1 MAVTGALLQEGARV
15 RIRRGEFPLDSAVI
29 GRTGTVVE
37 ANEYQAHRY
46 GVLLDGDN
54 ETRFFTRGE
63 LEVVEEPGLAPER
76 VAARERRALP

>member
-15 RIRRGEFPLDSAVI
+15 RIRRGSLPLDSAVI

-46 GVLLDGDN
+46 GVLLDGDT
-54 ETRFFTRGE
+54 EVRLFTRAE
-63 LEVVEEPGLAPER
+63 LELLSDPESSADR
-76 VAARERRALP
+76 EAAKQRRALP